1 MSQSSTDTAPKPKF
15 ELGFAAWVV
24 GLMPPWLHPNHV
36 TVARIV
42 GSVLMLALGLLPMHL
57 GWSVAVGVVT
67 GFSDNLDGAM
77 ARRRGQ
83 VTELGALLDPMADK
97 LLGLA
102 LFILSWYR
110 DLVDWRLL
118 VLLACLDLH
127 AVALPLLIMRERR
140 QRGLPLRPLPKV
152 RPSKWGKIKTA
163 WMNYSFALIFIGGA
177 AGLNG
182 MLSLGNQLLWGAV
195 ALGLVS
201 GTLYFVAWRKGDYA

>member
-1 MSQSSTDTAPKPKF
+1 MSQTTSQATAKPKF

-24 GLMPPWLHPNHV
+24 GLMPLWLHPNHI
-36 TVARIV
+36 TVARML
-42 GSVLMLALGLLPMHL
+42 GSLLMLTLGLMPIHL
-57 GWSVAVGVVT
+57 GWAVLVGVFT

-83 VTELGALLDPMADK
+83 VSELGALLDPTADK
-97 LLGLA
+97 LLGLS

-110 DLVDWRLL
+110 DLVDWRML
-118 VLLACLDLH
+118 VLLLCLDLH
-127 AVALPLLIMRERR
+127 ALALPLLIMKERR

-163 WMNYSFALIFIGGA
+163 WMNYSFALIFVGGA
-177 AGLNG
+177 GGWSWL
-182 MLSLGNQLLWGAV
+182 LSLGNNLLWGAV

-201 GTLYFVAWRKGDYA
+201 GTLYFIAWRKGDYA